1 MLKENFYWEF
11 LIRSDNSEKRY
22 SMIYFQFPFD
32 EKFYSTDEK
41 YEIHPIEFRSFD
53 NAEIKNFK
61 GKIVEISKEDFSKL
75 HINSAILHDEEI
87 IYKAENKE
95 EYLKKLEEV
104 IAIIKR
110 NKLPKLVLSRRKMIR
125 NFNSLDLIESFSNLC
140 LNYPNAFK
148 YVFFDGKDSWIGA
161 FSEVLGKFNKTTEE
175 FETMSLAGT
184 IPVHENWSQKEI
196 EEQKP
201 VSDYIR
207 NILQQYDFE
216 NTLKESETYDHISG
230 NIKHLKTDF
239 KLKINPENLDMI
251 IRELHPT
258 PAVCGIP
265 KDFCTDQIGKIE
277 KFPRELYA
285 GYIKIET
292 EHHIQFFVNL
302 RCAKLYKNAVHLF
315 VGGGIT
321 AESSPEKEWNET
333 ELKSEAVLKNLELN

>member
-1 MLKENFYWEF
+1 
-11 LIRSDNSEKRY
+11 
-22 SMIYFQFPFD
+22 MIYFQFPFD
-32 EKFYSTDEK
+32 EKIYSTDEK
-41 YEIHPIEFRSFD
+41 YEIHPIEFHSFD

-75 HINSAILHDEEI
+75 HINSAILHDEEV
-87 IYKAENKE
+87 IYRAENKE

-125 NFNSLDLIESFSNLC
+125 NFNSLDLTKSFSNLC

-148 YVFFDGKDSWIGA
+148 YVFFDGKDSWMGA

-196 EEQKP
+196 EEQIP

-207 NILQQYDFE
+207 DILQQYDAE
-216 NTLKESETYDHISG
+216 NTLQESETYDHISG

-239 KLKINPENLDMI
+239 KLKINPETLDMI

-265 KDFCTDQIGKIE
+265 KDFCADQIGKIE

-333 ELKSEAVLKNLELN
+333 ELKSEAVLKNLVVN